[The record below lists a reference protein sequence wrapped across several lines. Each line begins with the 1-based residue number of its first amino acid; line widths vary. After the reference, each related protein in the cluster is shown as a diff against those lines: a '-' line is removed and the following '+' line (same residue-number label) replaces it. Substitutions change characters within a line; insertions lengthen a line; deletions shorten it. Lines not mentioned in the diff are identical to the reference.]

1 MTARS
6 PLHHWHASEFF
17 GPSMCRSSVRV
28 ARTWCYCVDNMGG
41 AHRQIVLQEDSD
53 EMVENNIDGPVPQ

>member
-1 MTARS
+1 
-6 PLHHWHASEFF
+6 
-17 GPSMCRSSVRV
+17 MCRSSVRV